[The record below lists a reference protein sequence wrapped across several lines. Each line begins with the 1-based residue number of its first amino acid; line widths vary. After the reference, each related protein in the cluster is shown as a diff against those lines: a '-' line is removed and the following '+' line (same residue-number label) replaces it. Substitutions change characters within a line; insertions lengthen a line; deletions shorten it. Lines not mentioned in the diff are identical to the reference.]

1 MPDIAKSYCNT
12 TSSAIIVKRGYLS
25 LISKFSCAV
34 ALLILCNTQYGK
46 GQNQYTDISYLRV
59 NDGLSQSNIKSILK
73 DNQGYLWFATDDGL
87 NRYDSHAFKIYRHVP
102 GDPHSL
108 LVNNIETLFK
118 DSKGNMYVG
127 TGGGGLSLYNA
138 KQDSFTNFKLIKDDA
153 TTLSNNDITSIY
165 EDKKNNLWIGTYSG
179 LDLFNPK
186 TGKFKR
192 FLYEKDKEYI
202 PEHHIR
208 SITDDGNGNL
218 FLGTDGGLI
227 WFNYSNGQFLLYRH
241 QSDDISSITSNHV
254 NTLLKRRDGNIWVGT
269 FDAGLDLFN
278 LRTKRFTHFKHHPG
292 DTSTLINNNVLSLAY
307 ISHQKLLIGTEKG
320 LDQLDENTNVITS
333 YKTNNNLGV
342 EPSVGSIFSDQGILW
357 LGVYNVGIVKYDSN
371 ISSFAHYF
379 INSNSSGELNNN
391 SVNTFAETAGGFY
404 IGIDGGGISYFDNRT
419 KKITNNKVSLNG
431 KVILSLLKD
440 SKENLWV
447 GTYDNGLN
455 VLDKNNKLTAHYA
468 GGNLPTNITGASVY
482 ALMEDKDNG
491 IWVGIDDGGVNVIK
505 NGTIVNKFKH
515 NVNDTLHSLSN
526 NDVRALYQDKTGN
539 VWIGTFDG
547 LNLYNATNKTFTHFK
562 TYNSGLTN
570 NVISCIFEDS
580 KGNLWVGTFGG
591 GLNLYNKTT
600 HRLSAYAFPDNTIY
614 YHISGIVEDKYGFLW
629 VSTGNGIIQFKPD
642 IKYFRHFTTLN
653 GLQGAEFSH
662 NSCLRLKNGDLLFG
676 GLNGFNVINPSNLP
690 SNKYIPQVV
699 LSDFQLYNK
708 TIEPGPNSIL
718 KSSINQTSEIKLSH
732 SESVFTIEY
741 TALNYT
747 LPELTQYAYR
757 LAGFEKDWNFVGKE
771 NKATFT
777 NLDPGEYTFEV
788 KAANNDGLW
797 NNIPLKLKIIIVP
810 PFWLTWWFKI
820 LTALIVIGIFY
831 SYYSFRLRYIRAK
844 KIELEK
850 TIKERTAEI
859 KQQAN
864 ELHNQSEELF
874 ALNEELMAQSE
885 ELLIQR
891 EQEFKARMSAEKAN
905 KAKSIFLATMSHE
918 LRTPMNGVMGM
929 AALLTETPLNPEQR
943 EYAETIS
950 NCGESL
956 INVINDL
963 LDFSKIES
971 GEMKLDIHK
980 FNLKQCI
987 EDTLT
992 IFARNATDKQIKIVY
1007 DIDELI
1013 PDTIISDKLRLK
1025 QILNNLLSN
1034 ALKFTHIGT
1043 ISLTVKLLE
1052 NLGDNLKLSFE
1063 VKDTGIGI
1071 SPQHLS
1077 RLFKPFS
1084 QGDTSITRKYGGTG
1098 LGLVICERLVD
1109 MLGGSINIESAVSKG
1124 TCITFSILSKVESD
1138 QQAEDL
1144 KITTQDTRDDVSSNF
1159 KSKFPLKILAAE
1171 DNIINQKVIKQMLNK
1186 LGYEPVLVKNGK
1198 EAVEAIKAHD
1208 FDVVLMDIQM
1218 PEMDGLEATAI
1229 IRKLTLAQPVIV
1241 AMTASAMAEDKS
1253 AAINAGMDYFLSKPV
1268 SFNQL
1273 MVELKKAFMTTIQ

>member
-1 MPDIAKSYCNT
+1 
-12 TSSAIIVKRGYLS
+12 
-25 LISKFSCAV
+25 
-34 ALLILCNTQYGK
+34 
-46 GQNQYTDISYLRV
+46 
-59 NDGLSQSNIKSILK
+59 
-73 DNQGYLWFATDDGL
+73 
-87 NRYDSHAFKIYRHVP
+87 
-102 GDPHSL
+102 
-108 LVNNIETLFK
+108 
-118 DSKGNMYVG
+118 
-127 TGGGGLSLYNA
+127 
-138 KQDSFTNFKLIKDDA
+138 
-153 TTLSNNDITSIY
+153 
-165 EDKKNNLWIGTYSG
+165 
-179 LDLFNPK
+179 
-186 TGKFKR
+186 
-192 FLYEKDKEYI
+192 
-202 PEHHIR
+202 
-208 SITDDGNGNL
+208 
-218 FLGTDGGLI
+218 
-227 WFNYSNGQFLLYRH
+227 
-241 QSDDISSITSNHV
+241 
-254 NTLLKRRDGNIWVGT
+254 
-269 FDAGLDLFN
+269 
-278 LRTKRFTHFKHHPG
+278 
-292 DTSTLINNNVLSLAY
+292 
-307 ISHQKLLIGTEKG
+307 
-320 LDQLDENTNVITS
+320 
-333 YKTNNNLGV
+333 
-342 EPSVGSIFSDQGILW
+342 
-357 LGVYNVGIVKYDSN
+357 
-371 ISSFAHYF
+371 
-379 INSNSSGELNNN
+379 
-391 SVNTFAETAGGFY
+391 
-404 IGIDGGGISYFDNRT
+404 
-419 KKITNNKVSLNG
+419 
-431 KVILSLLKD
+431 
-440 SKENLWV
+440 
-447 GTYDNGLN
+447 
-455 VLDKNNKLTAHYA
+455 
-468 GGNLPTNITGASVY
+468 
-482 ALMEDKDNG
+482 
-491 IWVGIDDGGVNVIK
+491 
-505 NGTIVNKFKH
+505 
-515 NVNDTLHSLSN
+515 
-526 NDVRALYQDKTGN
+526 
-539 VWIGTFDG
+539 
-547 LNLYNATNKTFTHFK
+547 
-562 TYNSGLTN
+562 
-570 NVISCIFEDS
+570 
-580 KGNLWVGTFGG
+580 
-591 GLNLYNKTT
+591 
-600 HRLSAYAFPDNTIY
+600 
-614 YHISGIVEDKYGFLW
+614 
-629 VSTGNGIIQFKPD
+629 
-642 IKYFRHFTTLN
+642 
-653 GLQGAEFSH
+653 
-662 NSCLRLKNGDLLFG
+662 
-676 GLNGFNVINPSNLP
+676 
-690 SNKYIPQVV
+690 
-699 LSDFQLYNK
+699 
-708 TIEPGPNSIL
+708 
-718 KSSINQTSEIKLSH
+718 
-732 SESVFTIEY
+732 
-741 TALNYT
+741 
-747 LPELTQYAYR
+747 
-757 LAGFEKDWNFVGKE
+757 
-771 NKATFT
+771 
-777 NLDPGEYTFEV
+777 
-788 KAANNDGLW
+788 
-797 NNIPLKLKIIIVP
+797 
-810 PFWLTWWFKI
+810 
-820 LTALIVIGIFY
+820 
-831 SYYSFRLRYIRAK
+831 
-844 KIELEK
+844 
-850 TIKERTAEI
+850 
-859 KQQAN
+859 
-864 ELHNQSEELF
+864 
-874 ALNEELMAQSE
+874 MAQSE

-1229 IRKLTLAQPVIV
+1229 IRKLNLAQPVIV

>member
-1 MPDIAKSYCNT
+1 MPE
-12 TSSAIIVKRGYLS
+12 IVKPYRHTKFAAEIGKGIYS
-25 LISKFSCAV
+25 LFIRIFFIPV
-34 ALLILCNTQYGK
+34 ALVLCNAQYTNA
-46 GQNQYTDISYLRV
+46 QNQYTDISYLRV

-87 NRYDSHAFKIYRHVP
+87 NRYDSHAFKIYRHIP
-102 GDPHSL
+102 GNTHSL

-118 DSKGNMYVG
+118 DSKGNIYIG

-138 KQDSFTNFKLIKDDA
+138 KQDSFTNFTLIKDDGA
-153 TTLSNNDITSIY
+153 TLSNNDITSIY
-165 EDKKNNLWIGTYSG
+165 EDKKNNLWVGTYSG
-179 LDLFNPK
+179 LNLFNPK

-202 PEHHIR
+202 AEHHIR
-208 SITDDGNGNL
+208 SITDDGKGNL

-227 WFNYSNGQFLLYRH
+227 WFNCSNGQFTVYHHNIGDNLSII
-241 QSDDISSITSNHV
+241 SDHINI
-254 NTLLKRRDGNIWVGT
+254 LLKRTDGNIWVGT
-269 FDAGLDLFN
+269 YDKGLDLFN
-278 LRTKRFTHFKHHPG
+278 SNTKKFSHFAHRTG
-292 DTSTLINNNVLSLAY
+292 DIASLINNNVLSLAY
-307 ISHQKLLIGTEKG
+307 INPKKLLIGTEKG
-320 LDQLDENTNVITS
+320 IDQLDENNNAITP
-333 YKTNNNLGV
+333 YKTDNANV
-342 EPSVGSIFSDQGILW
+342 EPSVGSIYFNQGILW
-357 LGVYNVGIVKYDSN
+357 LGVYNVGIIKYDSN

-379 INSNSSGELNNN
+379 INTSSAGELNNN
-391 SVNTFAETAGGFY
+391 SVNTFAETEGGFY
-404 IGIDGGGISYFDNRT
+404 IGIDGGGISYFDNQT
-419 KKITNNKVSLNG
+419 KKITNNKIPSNG

-440 SKENLWV
+440 SKDNLWV
-447 GTYDNGLN
+447 GTYDNGLS
-455 VLDKNNKLTAHYA
+455 VLNKNSKPVAHYVNGSSPA
-468 GGNLPTNITGASVY
+468 NISGTSVF
-482 ALMEDKDNG
+482 ALMESSDKS
-491 IWVGIDDGGVNVIK
+491 IWAGIDDGGVDVIK
-505 NGTIVNKFKH
+505 DGVIVNRFKH
-515 NVNDTLHSLSN
+515 SITDTSHSLSN
-526 NDVRALYQDKTGN
+526 NDVRALYQDKTGDI
-539 VWIGTFDG
+539 WIGTFDG

-580 KGNLWVGTFGG
+580 KSNLWVGTFGG
-591 GLNLYNKTT
+591 GLNLYNKKT
-600 HRLSAYAFPDNTIY
+600 HKLSAYTFPDNTIY
-614 YHISGIVEDKYGFLW
+614 YHISGIVEDLFGFLW

-642 IKYFRHFTTLN
+642 VKYFRHFTTLN

-662 NSCLRLKNGDLLFG
+662 NACLKTKNGNLLFG
-676 GLNGFNVINPSNLP
+676 GLNGFNIIDPNHLP

-708 TIEPGPNSIL
+708 SIEPGENSIL
-718 KSSINQTSEIKLSH
+718 KNNINQTAQIRLSH

-741 TALNYT
+741 TALSYT

-757 LAGFEKDWNFVGKE
+757 LIGFEKDWNFVGKE

-777 NLDPGEYTFEV
+777 NLDPGNYTFEV

-797 NNIPLKLKIIIVP
+797 NNTPLKLKITIVP
-810 PFWLTWWFKI
+810 PFWLTWWFK
-820 LTALIVIGIFY
+820 LIIAFVIIAVFY
-831 SYYSFRLRYIRAK
+831 CYYRFRVRYINARK
-844 KIELEK
+844 TELEK
-850 TIKERTAEI
+850 IVKERTAEI

-874 ALNEELMAQSE
+874 ALNEELMSQSE

-891 EQEFKARMSAEKAN
+891 EQEFKARMIAEKAN

-929 AALLTETPLNPEQR
+929 AALLTETKLNAEQR

-971 GEMKLDIHK
+971 GEMKLDIHE
-980 FNLKQCI
+980 FNIKQCI

-992 IFARNATDKQIKIVY
+992 IFIRNAADKQIKILY
-1007 DIDELI
+1007 EIDHFI
-1013 PDTIISDKLRLK
+1013 PDNITTDKLRLK

-1034 ALKFTHIGT
+1034 ALKFTHSGK

-1052 NLGDNLKLSFE
+1052 NLGNDLKLSFE

-1071 SPQHLS
+1071 SPDHLS

-1084 QGDTSITRKYGGTG
+1084 QGDASITRKYGGTG

-1109 MLGGSINIESAVSKG
+1109 MLGGSINIESSVNIG
-1124 TCITFSILSKVESD
+1124 TCITFSILSKPKAD
-1138 QQAEDL
+1138 QNPEEL
-1144 KITTQDTRDDVSSNF
+1144 KIISQDIRDDVSSDF

-1171 DNIINQKVIKQMLNK
+1171 DNLINQKVIKQMLNK
-1186 LGYEPVLVKNGK
+1186 LGYEPMMVKNGK
-1198 EAVEAIKAHD
+1198 EAVDAIKANE
-1208 FDVVLMDIQM
+1208 FDVILMDIQM
-1218 PEMDGLEATAI
+1218 PEMDGLEATSL
-1229 IRKLTLAQPVIV
+1229 IRKQDISQPIIV
-1241 AMTASAMAEDKS
+1241 AMTASAMAEDKTT
-1253 AAINAGMDYFLSKPV
+1253 ALNAGMDFFLSKPV

-1273 MVELKKAFMTTIQ
+1273 MDELKKAFITTIQ